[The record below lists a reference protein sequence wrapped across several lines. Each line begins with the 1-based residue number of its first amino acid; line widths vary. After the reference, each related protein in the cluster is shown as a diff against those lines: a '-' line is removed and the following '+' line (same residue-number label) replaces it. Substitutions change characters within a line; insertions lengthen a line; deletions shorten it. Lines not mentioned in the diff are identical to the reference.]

1 MTINGTDYD
10 DTITGGSGHDTIN
23 AGDDDDV
30 LIGGKGNDT
39 LNGGYG
45 RDTYIYNLGD
55 GIDTINET
63 RGNDKIKFGAGIT
76 LNDLKFTQ
84 EGNDLRITIND
95 DVSQSVLIND
105 FIEGQIIRLKHSS
118 LLMGQHLISQLRD

>member
-1 MTINGTDYD
+1 MLIYLNGDKNQGIVINNFFYNDSYKIGEIHFADNSVFYLSETGLTLEQSDRTDNMTINGTDYD

-55 GIDTINET
+55 GIC
-63 RGNDKIKFGAGIT
+63 
-76 LNDLKFTQ
+76 
-84 EGNDLRITIND
+84 
-95 DVSQSVLIND
+95 
-105 FIEGQIIRLKHSS
+105 
-118 LLMGQHLISQLRD
+118 LLYTSPSPRD